1 MQGLPCNGSNRF
13 MERLKPLQDAAQ
25 LTAWQ
30 DLIVARIIGSIQP
43 SLDRQNQL
51 LAEQNKLIRLIV
63 ESQLTNA
70 EQTAAYLEKLKG

>member
-1 MQGLPCNGSNRF
+1 MQGLPYNGSNRF

-51 LAEQNKLIRLIV
+51 LAEQNKLIRLLV
-63 ESQLTNA
+63 ESQLTTA